1 HLTSTLISS
10 QLQPRL
16 RNFVTF
22 DTRHRGLPASS
33 YGSSP
38 GVRSPRRRRRGRI
51 AVWTWGPRNR
61 TVTPASPRGGPCR
74 CLTSHPALPTQVSQ
88 STLQVGSSTSI
99 LPTRNRD
106 EKKDTTA
113 EQGVRTRP
121 DLNVAFTKTVL
132 SSKLYPVRA
141 IGTLSEPCEEVLE
154 IGEEIG
160 WGAFATVFKANW
172 GKRTVAVKY
181 FDGSRKMQDPSQT
194 NMDYFRREVQ
204 VYEWLSSLQGKYIPK
219 VYGSYERVEER
230 FGREERFGIVVMEVL
245 TGAFQDDI
253 ETVSLE
259 ARQKALVAL
268 KKVHEIGVLQGDI
281 RVQNFYFGSEKEYL
295 IDFSHSRVSEYGR
308 ELNFEEEK
316 AKVCLGLGETTSR
329 RNRPASTREHEMSSM
344 SWLEPNSE
352 PNRGLEW
359 VETLFGF
366 EPKWKESPEIT
377 TLTTLARR
385 VLSLPSTSSCSV
397 SFLAAGA
404 FNKLYTIYHSSSE
417 SSASELSQDRE
428 QQRVLRVALPVDP
441 KFKVLSE
448 VATLTFLCQFSK
460 LVPEP
465 LEYDDGR
472 DNEVG
477 FEWMLMSKVEGLPI
491 EESWRA
497 LNWEE
502 KERVVNDV
510 VTFLADL
517 FNRRFEGIGSLFC
530 DREGKKE
537 SSFKVG
543 RIVSMIFFWHN
554 HLQYPIPRGPFRSSH
569 DWLDARLSIHHL
581 DAQNIIETCKDDD
594 EVEFARETQKRLVRL
609 RTLLPLLFPPP
620 SNGASEETA
629 LYHADLSWHNLLV
642 SPTQKTLS
650 GIVD

>member
-1 HLTSTLISS
+1 
-10 QLQPRL
+10 
-16 RNFVTF
+16 
-22 DTRHRGLPASS
+22 
-33 YGSSP
+33 
-38 GVRSPRRRRRGRI
+38 
-51 AVWTWGPRNR
+51 
-61 TVTPASPRGGPCR
+61 
-74 CLTSHPALPTQVSQ
+74 
-88 STLQVGSSTSI
+88 
-99 LPTRNRD
+99 
-106 EKKDTTA
+106 
-113 EQGVRTRP
+113 
-121 DLNVAFTKTVL
+121 
-132 SSKLYPVRA
+132 
-141 IGTLSEPCEEVLE
+141 
-154 IGEEIG
+154 
-160 WGAFATVFKANW
+160 
-172 GKRTVAVKY
+172 
-181 FDGSRKMQDPSQT
+181 MQDPSQT

-219 VYGSYERVEER
+219 VYGSYEGVEER

-268 KKVHEIGVLQGDI
+268 KKVHEIVVLQGDI

-417 SSASELSQDRE
+417 SSASELSQDGE

-448 VATLTFLCQFSK
+448 VATLTFLRQFSK

-491 EESWRA
+491 EESWRT

-543 RIVSMIFFWHN
+543 RIVSMIFFWHD

-569 DWLDARLSIHHL
+569 DWLDTCLSIHHL

-620 SNGASEETA
+620 SNGSSEETA
-629 LYHADLSWHNLLV
+629 LFHADLSWHNLLV
-642 SPTQKTLS
+642 SPTLKALS
-650 GIVD
+650 GIVDWECACTLPLWKVCSLPSFLLGREREEEPKALQYTSEETGLVSDLFEEHTREFEQTKLRRFFLEKMEEIKPEWTRVYRNEMRRRDFELAIEYCDNEFCANRVDRWIEAVERGDVAGAVFA